1 MGKKVGELKVEESK
15 EPALSDPSTIDFST
29 GK

>member
-15 EPALSDPSTIDFST
+15 GACAVGPFVIDFST